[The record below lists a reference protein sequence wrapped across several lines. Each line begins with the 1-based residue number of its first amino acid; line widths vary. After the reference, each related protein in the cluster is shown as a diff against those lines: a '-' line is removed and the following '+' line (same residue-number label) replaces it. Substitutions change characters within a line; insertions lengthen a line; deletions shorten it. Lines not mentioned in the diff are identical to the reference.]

1 MKLYMI
7 VAEHLRE
14 RIEKGVFSS
23 GMRLPSV
30 RALSSDH
37 GVSLTT
43 AQQAY
48 RQLEND
54 GLIES
59 KPQSGYYV
67 KSIPKLPLS
76 LSASDIDCLS
86 TRDEES
92 QESVA
97 FEYYMEHPGLLL
109 GTGYPCMNAPSM
121 APLFTA
127 MHRQAK
133 NYAHSSLSRRD
144 PAGLLSLREHISRLM
159 LDAGCKATAEDVI
172 VTNGCKEALFIALKT
187 SCEPGDLVAVE
198 SPCYFGIL
206 ELLKIAGVTPV
217 EIPADP
223 VHGLSLEALAV
234 ALETLPIKA
243 VYLSPNCNNPQGYTM
258 SDVRKRQLLNIANK
272 HDITLIEDDIYSEL
286 SYLLPRPKPIK
297 SWDSEDRVILCSSFS
312 KTLTP
317 DMKTG
322 WVFATRHKNKLLN
335 LKLMTSGGTA
345 ITPQMA
351 IVDFIEQGN
360 YVKHIRKMRRLY
372 RQHLTVAQEKV
383 SAHFPAD
390 TQFILPK
397 GGYHLWIN
405 LPTELRVN
413 ELCNQLELK
422 KIKISP
428 GTLFSPQKRFTSSL
442 RLSYSSLH
450 LYDADGMIESLA
462 QSVKQC
468 LTGVKASTFGL

>member
-1 MKLYMI
+1 MKLYMS
-7 VAEHLRE
+7 VAAHLRE
-14 RIEKGVFSS
+14 RIEKGIFSS

-30 RALSSDH
+30 RTLSSDH
-37 GVSLTT
+37 GVSVTT
-43 AQQAY
+43 VQLAY
-48 RQLEND
+48 RQLESD

-67 KSIPKLPLS
+67 KTIPVLPRPM
-76 LSASDIDCLS
+76 AANDIKAFS
-86 TRDEES
+86 TEPVES
-92 QESVA
+92 QNSVE

-127 MHRQAK
+127 LHRQAQ
-133 NYAHSSLSRRD
+133 NYVQSPQTRRH
-144 PAGLLSLREHISRLM
+144 PSGLLALREHISHLM
-159 LDAGCKATAEDVI
+159 LDAGCQSRTDDVI
-172 VTNGCKEALFIALKT
+172 ITNGCKEALFIALKA
-187 SCEPGDLVAVE
+187 SCEPGDLVAIE

-223 VHGLSLEALAV
+223 VHGLSLEALVV

-272 HDITLIEDDIYSEL
+272 YDITLIEDDIYSEL
-286 SYLLPRPKPIK
+286 SYLLPRPRPIK
-297 SWDSEDRVILCSSFS
+297 SWDSENRVILCSSFS

-322 WVFATRHKNKLLN
+322 WIFANRQQKKLLN
-335 LKLMTSGGTA
+335 LKLMTSGVTA

-351 IVDFIEQGN
+351 IADFIEQGH
-360 YVKHIRKMRRLY
+360 YARHIRKMRLLY
-372 RQHLTVAQEKV
+372 RKHLAIAQEKV
-383 SAHFPAD
+383 LAYFPKGTHFISP
-390 TQFILPK
+390 Q

-405 LPTELRVN
+405 LPNEIQIS
-413 ELCNQLELK
+413 ELCAQLELK
-422 KIKISP
+422 KIKILP

-450 LYDADGMIESLA
+450 LYDADEMIESLA
-462 QSVKQC
+462 QSVRQC
-468 LTGVKASTFGL
+468 LTEVKSSTFGL

>member
-1 MKLYMI
+1 MKLYMS
-7 VAEHLRE
+7 VAGHLRE
-14 RIEKGVFSS
+14 RIENGVFYS

-30 RALSSDH
+30 RTLSSDH
-37 GVSLTT
+37 GVSITT

-48 RQLEND
+48 RQLESE

-67 KSIPKLPLS
+67 KTMPTLPVSIPVS
-76 LSASDIDCLS
+76 NIDALS
-86 TRDEES
+86 TAPEES
-92 QESVA
+92 QEGMA

-121 APLFTA
+121 APLFATL
-127 MHRQAK
+127 HRHAR
-133 NYAHSSLSRRD
+133 NYAQSSLTRRD
-144 PAGLLSLREHISRLM
+144 PAGLLALREHISRLM
-159 LDAGCKATAEDVI
+159 LDAGCQGRAEDVI
-172 VTNGCKEALFIALKT
+172 VTNGCKEALFIALSA

-223 VHGLSLEALAV
+223 IQGLSLEALTV

-297 SWDSEDRVILCSSFS
+297 AWDNENRVILCSSFS
-312 KTLTP
+312 KTLIP

-322 WVFATRHKNKLLN
+322 WIFATRQQNKLLK
-335 LKLMTSGGTA
+335 LKLITSGVSA
-345 ITPQMA
+345 MTPQMA
-351 IVDFIEQGN
+351 IADFIEQGF
-360 YVKHIRKMRRLY
+360 YAKHLRKMRRLY
-372 RQHLTVAQEKV
+372 RQHLGIAQEKV
-383 SAHFPAD
+383 LAHFPTE
-390 TQFILPK
+390 TQFVLPK

-405 LPTELRVN
+405 LPSELRIS
-413 ELCNQLELK
+413 ELCDQLERK

-450 LYDADGMIESLA
+450 LYDADNMIESLA
-462 QSVKQC
+462 QSVRHC
-468 LTGVKASTFGL
+468 LTDVKTSTFGL